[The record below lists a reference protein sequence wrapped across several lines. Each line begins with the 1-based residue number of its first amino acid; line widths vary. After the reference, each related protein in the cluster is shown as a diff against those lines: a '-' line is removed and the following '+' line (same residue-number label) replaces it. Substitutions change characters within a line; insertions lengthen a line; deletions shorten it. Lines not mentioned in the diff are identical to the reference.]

1 MRKLLL
7 ITLIIFIY
15 LAYRLLPFPL
25 TKGESKGVSL
35 DRLTAITLK
44 LGNKP
49 LKILIL
55 LGNDQEIRT
64 NMGFPGSYATMTLNC
79 QLLTINCQ
87 PIDVR
92 FADIYTPTGQIQGHV
107 EPPKPIQEAFQ
118 QGEWLLPNF
127 DFSPDFP
134 TSAKSFRWFMEK
146 AGVEKFDILA
156 TINLSTVKKILDF
169 VGTDSRQTI
178 ADLQA
183 KTEVNFFPGS
193 TQKKDALELVGKD
206 LLKKITALSNDDK
219 MKIAK
224 IILDDL
230 DNGNILLN
238 SSDDSLQ
245 TLFNKSN
252 WTGDFP
258 VNHKCAMCN
267 VQSEIFNDFFMMI
280 ENNYGANKAN
290 CCIVRKTIHTI
301 SALPPFEG
309 GTQGG
314 IHHSVEIKFTNSS
327 PLENPD
333 PPRFY
338 GGSYLSYIRF
348 YIPDSALN
356 IKVLDHSNPPSKGVR
371 YPTLGEISNIKYQIS
386 NIREISLFH
395 LTRAGSSSSIGIS
408 YDLDIP
414 YQTYNLSLFKQNGL
428 PSSPQEI
435 NLFGK
440 TFSTPLSQKIFE
452 IKP

>member
-7 ITLIIFIY
+7 IALIIFIY

-64 NMGFPGSYATMTLNC
+64 NLGFPGSYATMTLNC

-224 IILDDL
+224 IVLDDL

-252 WTGDFP
+252 WTGEFP
-258 VNHKCAMCN
+258 SPYQGEGQGEVYK
-267 VQSEIFNDFFMMI
+267 DFFMMV

-290 CCIVRKTIHTI
+290 CCVSRNTKHAI
-301 SALPPFEG
+301 SAFPPLQG
-309 GTQGG
+309 GTQRG
-314 IHHSVEIKFTNSS
+314 IHHSIEIKFTNNS

-338 GGSYLSYIRF
+338 GGNYLSYIRF
-348 YIPDSALN
+348 YIPNSATNL
-356 IKVLDHSNPPSKGVR
+356 KVSDHSNEVPKNTR
-371 YPTLGEISNIKYQIS
+371 YPSLGQIS
-386 NIREISLFH
+386 IDKQCAMCNVQSKINEISLFH
-395 LTRAGSSSSIGIS
+395 LTRAGQTSFIEIS

-440 TFSTPLSQKIFE
+440 EYNNSLTSKSIVY
-452 IKP
+452 